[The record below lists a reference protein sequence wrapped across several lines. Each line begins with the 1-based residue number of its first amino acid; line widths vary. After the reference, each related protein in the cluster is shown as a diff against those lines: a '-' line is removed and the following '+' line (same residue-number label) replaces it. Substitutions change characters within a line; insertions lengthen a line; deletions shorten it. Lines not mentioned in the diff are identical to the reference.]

1 MISVGHLIQ
10 RKGILEFLELAKKM
24 PDVQFIWFG
33 GGNESLVT
41 AEVKEAILKKPENVL
56 FAGFVRSDELRD
68 AYCGADAFA
77 FMSYEET
84 EGIVVLEA
92 LACEIPTIVR
102 DIPVY
107 DDWLENGKQV
117 YKADAIKEFKQKLRE
132 IFQKDVSRMKA
143 EERKTACDKSLKKV
157 EERLQSLYFEM
168 EKGA

>member
-1 MISVGHLIQ
+1 
-10 RKGILEFLELAKKM
+10 
-24 PDVQFIWFG
+24 
-33 GGNESLVT
+33 
-41 AEVKEAILKKPENVL
+41 
-56 FAGFVRSDELRD
+56 
-68 AYCGADAFA
+68 
-77 FMSYEET
+77 MSYEET